1 MKKLLLNILK
11 ANFYLIS
18 MLSFINPVYAD
29 PLSPDKAFHFVPK
42 LENSSIMIYGTTQT
56 GYKLYK
62 DNIKIINDKSTVSL
76 NEMIKPAGKRQY
88 NEFLNKYQ
96 EEYEGDFL
104 LEIPFKIIDK
114 KKSVVEFDLEA
125 QGCTKGLC
133 YSPFL
138 THIKLSIK

>member
-1 MKKLLLNILK
+1 MKKLFFVYFIAFLSVINI
-11 ANFYLIS
+11 
-18 MLSFINPVYAD
+18 VYAD

-42 LENSSIMIYGTTQT
+42 LENNSIVIYGTTQP
-56 GYKLYK
+56 GYKIYK
-62 DNIKIINDKSTVSL
+62 DNFKIINDKSTVTL
-76 NEMIKPAGKRQY
+76 IEMIKPAGKRQY

-104 LEIPFKIIDK
+104 LEIPFKVIDNK
-114 KKSVVEFDLEA
+114 KAVIEFDLEA

-138 THIKLSIK
+138 TNIKMKIN